1 MPTCKNGGER
11 QSFDRNVVKTCERTA
26 RPKVPISVAMEKGER
41 TSNHSTDETINKI
54 ILLVKNWIP

>member
-11 QSFDRNVVKTCERTA
+11 QSFDRNLVKTCERTA
-26 RPKVPISVAMEKGER
+26 RPKVPISVAMESGE